1 VRAFADH
8 WFMSRKQASRRVT
21 STTAWAQAALVSLL
35 LAALSLG
42 PATAQAN
49 KAPVAATP
57 SSAPVYVDLAS
68 SRGGFDCSPGP
79 IGAGTLPTTRHNDA
93 GSVAWW
99 YCPTVGGGW
108 RVNWAV
114 ATAAQ
119 MSVGNMFS
127 EARAILSASDP
138 KAAFSAAVSKNVKVP
153 LSDPSLTVVWQPF
166 VAEMI
171 AGMPATPDRSAA
183 SASPATR

>member
-1 VRAFADH
+1 
-8 WFMSRKQASRRVT
+8 MSCKQTSRHVT

-35 LAALSLG
+35 LAALSPG
-42 PATAQAN
+42 SATAQGTR
-49 KAPVAATP
+49 APVVAATP

-68 SRGGFDCSPGP
+68 SRGGFDCAPGP

-99 YCPTVGGGW
+99 YCPTTGGGW

-114 ATAAQ
+114 ATTAQ
-119 MSVGNMFS
+119 MSVSNMFS

-138 KAAFSAAVSKNVKVP
+138 KAAFSAAVSKNVKMP
-153 LSDPSLTVVWQPF
+153 LSDPSLTVVWKPF

-171 AGMPATPDRSAA
+171 AGMPAAPDRSAA
-183 SASPATR
+183 SASSGTR